1 MAVNILGGK
10 LKGLSLRVPKG
21 DVVRPTSVLL
31 RRRIFDSHQDFSEE
45 IFIDACAGTGAVGF
59 EAWSRGAAKV
69 ILVEPNR
76 SVFNCIKQNIST
88 VSTRFKDELNER
100 PIECVASTVEKWF
113 DRFLTLYSGLSEQEQ
128 ENTIFFFDPPYEL
141 IDLYE
146 KILFDKFSGDWY
158 RGEIWIE
165 SDTQKGKKPDFWINE
180 KIKEI
185 KLFKQ
190 GTSYLLRTYLC

>member
-1 MAVNILGGK
+1 MAVNILGGR

-31 RRRIFDSHQDFSEE
+31 RRRMFDSHQDFTGE

-59 EAWSRGAAKV
+59 EAWSRGAQKV
-69 ILVEPNR
+69 ILIEPNR
-76 SVFNCIKQNIST
+76 SIFNYIKQNISAIG
-88 VSTRFKDELNER
+88 SRFKDDINER
-100 PIECVASTVEKWF
+100 PIECNSSDIEKWF
-113 DRFLTLYSGLSEQEQ
+113 DRFLTMYSGLCEEEQ

-141 IDLYE
+141 IELYE
-146 KILFDKFSGDWY
+146 KILFEKFSGDWY
-158 RGEIWIE
+158 KGEIWIE
-165 SDTQKGKKPDFWINE
+165 SDTQKGKKPEFWIRD

-190 GTSYLLRTYLC
+190 GTTYLLRTYLC